1 MDIKKMIYDAA
12 NEKYPNCDYVYKR
25 LEKEIK
31 YFEES
36 GFLNELEK
44 IIELKNIIKIDNIL
58 ITYAPFLSFYE

>member
-1 MDIKKMIYDAA
+1 MDIKEMIYDAA

-44 IIELKNIIKIDNIL
+44 IIELKILLRLII
-58 ITYAPFLSFYE
+58 F